1 MIFID
6 SPSLPAN
13 AQKNAIHQEG
23 DEENEAKQNTHQ
35 SQSSTQDSQIVSG
48 DTSILSGNNI
58 QCNSQ
63 INSKTTSGISDPIC
77 AIGGLN
83 IPDLNEDKVKIKL
96 KIQFIV
102 DLQCVP
108 GRATNHGCNG
118 NAWGYLIKSGT
129 GTSNIF

>member
-13 AQKNAIHQEG
+13 AQKNAIHQKG

-58 QCNSQ
+58 QCNNQ
-63 INSKTTSGISDPIC
+63 INSKTTSGISDSIC

-83 IPDLNEDKVKIKL
+83 ISDPTQIDRYNK
-96 KIQFIV
+96 F
-102 DLQCVP
+102 
-108 GRATNHGCNG
+108 
-118 NAWGYLIKSGT
+118 
-129 GTSNIF
+129 